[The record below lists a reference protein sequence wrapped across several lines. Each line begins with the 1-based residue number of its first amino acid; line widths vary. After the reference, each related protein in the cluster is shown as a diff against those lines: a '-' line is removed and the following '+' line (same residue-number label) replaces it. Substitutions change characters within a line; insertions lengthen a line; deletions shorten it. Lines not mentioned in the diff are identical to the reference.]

1 MTSVS
6 RSARTLACLLLA
18 VSVGLA
24 PVCLG
29 AASAQTVVKAAPVP
43 TEPLTIATQ
52 GGLRRFSVEVMRDDA
67 GRSRGLMFR
76 RHMAPDHGM
85 LFDFERNEPVTMWM
99 KNTYLP
105 LDMVFIRPDGTVSRV
120 AADTE
125 PLSTAIIPSNG
136 PVLAVLELNAGTAA
150 RLGIKPGDRV
160 EHPMFGK
167 R

>member
-1 MTSVS
+1 MICVS
-6 RSARTLACLLLA
+6 RSARFLATLL
-18 VSVGLA
+18 VTGIGLA
-24 PVCLG
+24 PVATG
-29 AASAQTVVKAAPVP
+29 TAMAQTVVKAAPVP
-43 TEPLTIATQ
+43 TEPLTIATK
-52 GGLRRFSVEVMRDDA
+52 GGPRQFSVEVMRDDA

-85 LFDFERNEPVTMWM
+85 LFDFERSEPVTMWM

-105 LDMVFIRPDGTVSRV
+105 LDMVFIRADGTVARV

-150 RLGIKPGDRV
+150 KLGIKEGDRV
-160 EHPMFGK
+160 EHPMFAK

>member
-1 MTSVS
+1 VTSVFCA
-6 RSARTLACLLLA
+6 ARLLA
-18 VSVGLA
+18 LATIGLA
-24 PVCLG
+24 PALAFVPG
-29 AASAQTVVKAAPVP
+29 TVRAQTAVRAAAVP

-52 GGLRRFSVEVMRDDA
+52 GGPRRFAVEVMRDDA
-67 GRSRGLMFR
+67 SRARGLMFR

-85 LFDFERNEPVTMWM
+85 LFDFERVEPVTMWM

-105 LDMVFIRPDGTVSRV
+105 LDMVFIRQDGTVSRV

-125 PLSTAIIPSNG
+125 PLSTAIISSEG

-150 RLGIKPGDRV
+150 RLGIKPGDKV
-160 EHPMFGK
+160 DHSLFAK

>member
-1 MTSVS
+1 MTRLALAGACLAPALTLPGSS
-6 RSARTLACLLLA
+6 AMAQAEARSAAT
-18 VSVGLA
+18 S
-24 PVCLG
+24 
-29 AASAQTVVKAAPVP
+29 

-52 GGLRRFSVEVMRDDA
+52 GGARRFSVEVMRDDA

-76 RHMAPDHGM
+76 RHMAADHGM
-85 LFDFERNEPVTMWM
+85 LFDFERTEPVTMWM
-99 KNTYLP
+99 KNTYIP

-125 PLSTAIIPSNG
+125 PLSTAIISSNG

-160 EHPMFGK
+160 DHPMFDK

>member
-1 MTSVS
+1 VTSVF
-6 RSARTLACLLLA
+6 RAARLFAFVAL
-18 VSVGLA
+18 GLA
-24 PVCLG
+24 P
-29 AASAQTVVKAAPVP
+29 ASALVPAAVAQTAVRTAAGP

-52 GGLRRFSVEVMRDDA
+52 GGPRRFAVEVMRDDA
-67 GRSRGLMFR
+67 SRARGLMFR

-85 LFDFERNEPVTMWM
+85 LFDFERVEPVTMWM

-105 LDMVFIRPDGTVSRV
+105 LDMVFIRQDGTVARV

-125 PLSTAIIPSNG
+125 PLSTAIISSEG

-150 RLGIKPGDRV
+150 KLGIKPGDKV
-160 EHPMFGK
+160 DHPMFAK

>member
-1 MTSVS
+1 MKPVS
-6 RSARTLACLLLA
+6 RLLLA
-18 VSVGLA
+18 LACAGLA
-24 PVCLG
+24 PGLG
-29 AASAQTVVKAAPVP
+29 PAAPASAQTAVRPAQVP
-43 TEPLTIATQ
+43 TEPLTIRSGNGAH
-52 GGLRRFSVEVMRDDA
+52 RFDVEVMRDDA

-85 LFDFERNEPVTMWM
+85 LFDFERDAPVTMWM

-125 PLSTAIIPSNG
+125 PLSTAIIPSGG

-150 RLGIKPGDRV
+150 RLGIQAGDRV
-160 EHPMFGK
+160 EHPMFRK